1 MKIIAIK
8 HYYNS
13 YKVHHNFALTEMKFA
28 VGSQQIFVGLQDCYA
43 EESWRRLEDM
53 SWRRLEDMSWR
64 RLEDISWKRLE
75 DMSWRRLQDVLET
88 NKSKCVYIFD
98 LPNLHLTNL
107 LSEKSNA
114 NPKCHD

>member
-28 VGSQQIFVGLQDCYA
+28 VGSQQTFVGLQDCYA
-43 EESWRRLEDM
+43 EE
-53 SWRRLEDMSWR
+53 SWR

-114 NPKCHD
+114 NPICHD